1 MGGNSGRRAKKS
13 AQQRKLEELQDL
25 LAQAVKAAQE
35 QAAAN
40 TKALATLTEHV
51 KNTEKEFDEWF
62 ERIEAAVESIIEA
75 QKDVAGR
82 VDQINVDLGKVR
94 VH

>member
-1 MGGNSGRRAKKS
+1 MGGNLGRRAKKS
-13 AQQRKLEELQDL
+13 AQQRKLEVVQDL
-25 LAQAVKAAQE
+25 LTQAVKAAQE

-51 KNTEKEFDEWF
+51 KNIDKELDELF
-62 ERIEAAVESIIEA
+62 EGIRADMDSIIGA
-75 QKDVAGR
+75 QKDVAAR

>member
-13 AQQRKLEELQDL
+13 TQQRKPEVLQDL
-25 LAQAVKAAQE
+25 LAQVIKAAQD
-35 QAAAN
+35 QATAN

-51 KNTEKEFDEWF
+51 QNTEKEHDERF
-62 ERIEAAVESIIEA
+62 ESIKVALKAIIEA
-75 QKDVAGR
+75 QKQVAAR
-82 VDQINVDLGKVR
+82 VDQIGVDYGKVS

>member
-1 MGGNSGRRAKKS
+1 MGGNLGRRAKKS
-13 AQQRKLEELQDL
+13 AQQRKLEVLQDL
-25 LAQAVKAAQE
+25 LSQTVKVAQE

-51 KNTEKEFDEWF
+51 INTEKEYDEMF
-62 ERIEAAVESIIEA
+62 EGIRTDMDSIIEA
-75 QKDVAGR
+75 QKDVAAR
-82 VDQINVDLGKVR
+82 VDQLNVELGKVR

>member
-1 MGGNSGRRAKKS
+1 MGDNSGRRVKKS
-13 AQQRKLEELQDL
+13 AQQRKLDELQDL

-40 TKALATLTEHV
+40 AKALVTLTEHV
-51 KNTEKEFDEWF
+51 KNIDKELDEL
-62 ERIEAAVESIIEA
+62 IEGIRADMDSIIGA
-75 QKDVAGR
+75 QKDVAAR

>member
-1 MGGNSGRRAKKS
+1 MGGNLGRRAKKS
-13 AQQRKLEELQDL
+13 GQQRKLEELQDL
-25 LAQAVKAAQE
+25 LTQAVKAVQE

-51 KNTEKEFDEWF
+51 KNIDKELDELF
-62 ERIEAAVESIIEA
+62 EGIRADMDSIIEA
-75 QKDVAGR
+75 QKDVAAR

>member
-40 TKALATLTEHV
+40 TKALVTLTEHV
-51 KNTEKEFDEWF
+51 NNIDKELDELF
-62 ERIEAAVESIIEA
+62 EGIRADMDSIIGA
-75 QKDVAGR
+75 QKDVAAR

>member
-40 TKALATLTEHV
+40 TKALAILTEHV
-51 KNTEKEFDEWF
+51 NNIDKELDELF
-62 ERIEAAVESIIEA
+62 EGIRADMDSIIGA
-75 QKDVAGR
+75 QKDVAAR

>member
-1 MGGNSGRRAKKS
+1 MGGNSGRRAKNS
-13 AQQRKLEELQDL
+13 AQQRKLEVLQDL

-51 KNTEKEFDEWF
+51 KNTEKEYDEWF

-75 QKDVAGR
+75 QKDVAAR
-82 VDQINVDLGKVR
+82 VDQINVDLGKVS

>member
-13 AQQRKLEELQDL
+13 AQQRKLEVVQDL
-25 LAQAVKAAQE
+25 LTQAVKAVQE

-51 KNTEKEFDEWF
+51 NNIDKELDELF
-62 ERIEAAVESIIEA
+62 EGIRADMDSIIGA
-75 QKDVAGR
+75 QKDVAAT

>member
-1 MGGNSGRRAKKS
+1 MGGNLGRRAKKS
-13 AQQRKLEELQDL
+13 AQQRKLEVLQDL
-25 LAQAVKAAQE
+25 LSQTVKVAQE

-40 TKALATLTEHV
+40 TKALATLAEHV
-51 KNTEKEFDEWF
+51 INTEKEYDEMF
-62 ERIEAAVESIIEA
+62 EGIRTDMDSIIEA
-75 QKDVAGR
+75 QKDVAAR